1 MVMCRDCDQE
11 MNTAATCT
19 AEVLA
24 IRGVRYPRQR
34 YRSASDTACHDC
46 GVAPGGV
53 HHHGCDMERCPTCAW
68 QLISCGCGEDADGNE
83 ADVRAIVG

>member
-24 IRGVRYPRQR
+24 IGGARYRRQR
-34 YRSASDTACHDC
+34 YRTAHRTWPATTAVSPPAACTTSAATWSAARPAA
-46 GVAPGGV
+46 G
-53 HHHGCDMERCPTCAW
+53 
-68 QLISCGCGEDADGNE
+68 S
-83 ADVRAIVG
+83 